1 MCDKTK
7 DVSYIK
13 KIKDTYCK
21 MKREEEILQAA
32 LNYAN
37 NQSDI
42 PIMNEFTRNLCIAL
56 GQAFMAGARWA
67 DGSKEGD
74 KLT

>member
-1 MCDKTK
+1 MMLIIQDNYHNKMTRQDK
-7 DVSYIK
+7 
-13 KIKDTYCK
+13 
-21 MKREEEILQAA
+21 ILQAA

-42 PIMNEFTRNLCIAL
+42 PITNEFTRNLCIAL

-67 DGSKEGD
+67 DGSKEED

>member
-1 MCDKTK
+1 MTRQDK
-7 DVSYIK
+7 
-13 KIKDTYCK
+13 
-21 MKREEEILQAA
+21 ILQAA

-42 PIMNEFTRNLCIAL
+42 PITNEFTRNLCIAL

-67 DGSKEGD
+67 DGSKEED

>member
-1 MCDKTK
+1 
-7 DVSYIK
+7 
-13 KIKDTYCK
+13 

-56 GQAFMAGARWA
+56 GQAFMTGARWA